1 MKSLV
6 LSLLI
11 SLLSFN
17 ALAQTSFLQWAK
29 RTGGHAAD
37 YGNDMEI
44 DAKGNIYIIGEFTD
58 TVDFDPGPGIVNLIS
73 AGMTDVFIEKLDA
86 SGNLLW
92 VKKIGG
98 SAGDYG
104 KAIALDTAGNVY
116 TTGSF
121 SATVDLDPGPA
132 VQNFTSG
139 GFGDIFIQ
147 KFDPNGNLVWVKA
160 EGGTGEDFG
169 SAIIVDSAA
178 NVCLTGAFRD
188 TVDFNPGTGVIKLAS
203 AGGWDIFVQKLNS
216 SGALVWIKTMGGF
229 GFDIG
234 NSIALDASG
243 NVISTG
249 YFSNTVDF
257 DPSAFAL
264 NFTSNGLTDI
274 YVQKLNSAGNHV
286 WTRQMGGTGFDYGNS
301 VCVDANGNIITVGDF
316 SNSVDFDPGTSTQ
329 NFTST
334 GFSDVF
340 VQKMN
345 AAGILQ
351 WVKQLGGTGTDEA
364 HSVDKDLSGNIYV
377 AGQFSNTV
385 DMDPGGA
392 NYHLSSFGG
401 EDIFIER
408 LDASGSFVW
417 AQQIGGT
424 SGDEV
429 RDVAVHAT
437 GNVYATGYF
446 TNTSDFDPG
455 FNVFNLSS
463 QANSADIFVEKLSQ
477 CDLDS
482 SSTSVTRCDRYT
494 WIDGNTYTSSDTV
507 GYYVPRS
514 GLCDSV
520 VILRLTILH
529 SPSTAVTQNGMVLTS
544 AATGAT
550 YQWLDCNNNFMP
562 IPGATSATYT
572 AIANGSYA
580 VKVTSLANGCSDT
593 SACIIPQATGLAYQG
608 LENHITVYPDPT
620 TDQATVHLGK
630 TYKQV
635 TLQLTDNLGRTLLQ
649 FQEKHTDMMKLRLA
663 GYPSGLYFVTVS
675 ADGEKAVMK
684 LMKE

>member
-1 MKSLV
+1 VKSLV
-6 LSLLI
+6 LFLLASSLN
-11 SLLSFN
+11 FN
-17 ALAQTSFLQWAK
+17 ALAQASFLQWAK
-29 RTGGHAAD
+29 RIGGNAAEH
-37 YGNDMEI
+37 GNDMKA
-44 DAKGNIYIIGEFTD
+44 DAKGNIYIIGEFAD
-58 TVDFDPGPGIVNLIS
+58 TVDFDPGPGVVNLIS

-86 SGNLLW
+86 SGNLVW

-98 SAGDYG
+98 ATGDYG
-104 KAIALDTAGNVY
+104 KSIALDTAGNVY
-116 TTGSF
+116 AAGSF

-132 VQNFTSG
+132 VQSFTSG

-178 NVCLTGAFRD
+178 NVYLTGAFRD
-188 TVDFNPGTGVIKLAS
+188 TVDFNPGAGVVKLAS
-203 AGGWDIFVQKLNS
+203 AGGWDIFVQKLDS
-216 SGALVWIKTMGGF
+216 SGALTWIKTMGGF

-234 NSIALDASG
+234 NSIALDAPG

-257 DPSAFAL
+257 DPSAFTL

-301 VCVDANGNIITVGDF
+301 VCVDVTGNIITAGDF
-316 SNSVDFDPGTSTQ
+316 NSAVDFDPGASTH
-329 NFTST
+329 NFTSK
-334 GFSDVF
+334 GLSDAF
-340 VQKMN
+340 IQKMDP
-345 AAGILQ
+345 AGIFQ
-351 WVKQLGGTGTDEA
+351 WAKQIGGIGTDEA
-364 HSVDKDLSGNIYV
+364 HSVATDPIGNIYV

-385 DMDPGGA
+385 DMDPGA
-392 NYHLSSFGG
+392 ASYNLSSYGG
-401 EDIFIER
+401 EDIFVER
-408 LDASGSFVW
+408 LDAAGSFVW

-424 SGDEV
+424 GGDEV
-429 RDVAVHAT
+429 TDVSVSAI

-446 TNTSDFDPG
+446 TNTCDFDPG
-455 FNVFNLSS
+455 VNVFNLSS
-463 QANSADIFVEKLSQ
+463 QVNSVDVFVEKLSQ

-482 SSTSVTRCDRYT
+482 SSSSVTRCDRYT

-507 GYYVPRS
+507 GYYIPRS
-514 GLCDSV
+514 GICDSV

-529 SPSTAVTQNGMVLTS
+529 SPSMAVTQNGMVLTS

-562 IPGATSATYT
+562 IPGATNAVYT
-572 AIANGSYA
+572 ATANGSYA

-593 SACIIPQATGLAYQG
+593 SACILLQATGLAYQS
-608 LENHITVYPDPT
+608 LENRITVYPDPT

-630 TYKQV
+630 TYDQV
-635 TLQLTDNLGRTLLQ
+635 TLQLTNNLGQTLLQ
-649 FQEKHTDMMKLRLA
+649 LQERHIDVMKLRLA
-663 GYPSGLYFVTVS
+663 GYPPGLYFITVS